1 MEKKHI
7 EYRLAGRESAK
18 DQMDIYNLVFN
29 EDAKLPKWEKKHYGN
44 PATSQERLYGAF
56 DGDKLVGINGFLEMP
71 YVYKGIEYKLIQSCD
86 TAVDP
91 AYRGQGIFTGII
103 MNAEEQFTKEGY
115 DAMIGFPNGNSHHGF
130 MKMGW
135 IDMLRTRKLFLPANI
150 PAVIY
155 NMKGKKLPKIT
166 NIANFVLWKA
176 VRSSAR
182 KGRDLTVER
191 RILFTVEDY
200 HKLIDMNCIYFN
212 ADQHLLD
219 WKLEDIDGYY
229 IVKKGQ
235 KEMAFFL
242 VASYDYPDGMKRANI
257 ILSNGYE
264 DFQEEYKNGL
274 AKVMIELKKKY
285 DLVCIWQPYEEYQ
298 KQAIKKLGFLGNVV
312 TTDGSPFI
320 VKILTEDVGRIE
332 VLKNSGN
339 WKPYQLETDT
349 MICLDR

>member
-155 NMKGKKLPKIT
+155 NMKGKKVGEIPSKSDSRKIRFADINSVYILGKSSLY
-166 NIANFVLWKA
+166 NI
-176 VRSSAR
+176 SA
-182 KGRDLTVER
+182 
-191 RILFTVEDY
+191 
-200 HKLIDMNCIYFN
+200 
-212 ADQHLLD
+212 
-219 WKLEDIDGYY
+219 
-229 IVKKGQ
+229 
-235 KEMAFFL
+235 KE
-242 VASYDYPDGMKRANI
+242 
-257 ILSNGYE
+257 
-264 DFQEEYKNGL
+264 
-274 AKVMIELKKKY
+274 
-285 DLVCIWQPYEEYQ
+285 
-298 KQAIKKLGFLGNVV
+298 
-312 TTDGSPFI
+312 
-320 VKILTEDVGRIE
+320 
-332 VLKNSGN
+332 
-339 WKPYQLETDT
+339 
-349 MICLDR
+349 